1 MHHKT
6 AFGFGRSICS
16 NIMETVSFN
25 TIIVAPPQY
34 NTKIMY
40 YLLQF
45 STTHRRVSWPIPMH
59 ILCDLFGDLIESR
72 GPGSLQLGTLLWSSE
87 ATAMWL
93 CVNSKLLC
101 LNKTRNSEF
110 YNIFVSFHCW
120 PIFDHEVI
128 DFHLANIC
136 VTQTAQKVLNSSLQ
150 WWI

>member
-45 STTHRRVSWPIPMH
+45 STTHRMRFMT
-59 ILCDLFGDLIESR
+59 R
-72 GPGSLQLGTLLWSSE
+72 LQLSASKSARQGDAKSSWTKIIFFMVWSSSIC
-87 ATAMWL
+87 AP
-93 CVNSKLLC
+93 
-101 LNKTRNSEF
+101 
-110 YNIFVSFHCW
+110 FVVVCIHPNAHF
-120 PIFDHEVI
+120 V
-128 DFHLANIC
+128 
-136 VTQTAQKVLNSSLQ
+136 
-150 WWI
+150 

>member
-45 STTHRRVSWPIPMH
+45 STTHRMRFMT
-59 ILCDLFGDLIESR
+59 R
-72 GPGSLQLGTLLWSSE
+72 LQLSPSKSGREGDAKSSW
-87 ATAMWL
+87 T
-93 CVNSKLLC
+93 KIIC
-101 LNKTRNSEF
+101 L
-110 YNIFVSFHCW
+110 
-120 PIFDHEVI
+120 
-128 DFHLANIC
+128 
-136 VTQTAQKVLNSSLQ
+136 KVSSLP
-150 WWI
+150 ISALFVVVCIHPNTHFV